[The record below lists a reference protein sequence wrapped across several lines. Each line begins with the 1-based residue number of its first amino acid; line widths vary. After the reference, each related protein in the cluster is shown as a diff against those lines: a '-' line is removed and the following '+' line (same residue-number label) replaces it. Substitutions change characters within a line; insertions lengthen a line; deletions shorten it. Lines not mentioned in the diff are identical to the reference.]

1 MPHTIKDAK
10 KKDVRVEIQTAD
22 NGGVIVNCS
31 WSEDSDCDCD
41 DRHCNHS
48 MSDYKRK
55 QYVYDSLEE
64 ALKDIPGMIS
74 VKRDLDPSDDID
86 RKMMKKE
93 DY

>member
-1 MPHTIKDAK
+1 MGHTAKNQK

-31 WSEDSDCDCD
+31 WSEENDDCDC
-41 DRHCNHS
+41 HGPCGCS
-48 MSDYKRK
+48 SSYKRK

-64 ALKDIPGMIS
+64 ALKEIPGMIS
-74 VKRDLDPSDDID
+74 IRQDMDPDDAMD
-86 RKMMKKE
+86 RKMMKDG